1 MRIDQ
6 YLAASPFF
14 MIQNSY
20 ERINRQ
26 AQIWLSKDKINY
38 LQALILLAVFF
49 EKKIV
54 VQPSHLAKTFK
65 TSRGNASHCISK
77 LSAMGFIERV
87 VSKKDARNFEIILTV
102 SGKRKAVQLIKK
114 FDEMQSD
121 LEKVVDIKTIE
132 DFNKTLQMIVVH
144 FTKRSSQAV

>member
-1 MRIDQ
+1 
-6 YLAASPFF
+6 
-14 MIQNSY
+14 
-20 ERINRQ
+20 
-26 AQIWLSKDKINY
+26 
-38 LQALILLAVFF
+38 
-49 EKKIV
+49 
-54 VQPSHLAKTFK
+54 LAKTFK